1 MLMRATPATAAGIA
15 DKIRL
20 MHSLSEQGEFL
31 LRGLRMIRVPL
42 VSVLLIF
49 LASSPAAQPE
59 PDQTH
64 NVVKEDS
71 KIEFHTSATFGKVDG
86 EFHSWQADL
95 KMPTENFQDAS
106 LELQIEA
113 DSVKTGSGL
122 KDKEAKGKN
131 FFAVKE
137 FPHIHFVSKGILPGD
152 DPLEFKMEGELT
164 LRGITKP
171 VSMLVTVA
179 PVDYGHQRID
189 GNFSFNRRDFGMTH
203 NVPFNKV
210 SDTIK
215 VHMDLSVENSSASS
229 AQKF

>member
-1 MLMRATPATAAGIA
+1 M
-15 DKIRL
+15 
-20 MHSLSEQGEFL
+20 
-31 LRGLRMIRVPL
+31 PL
-42 VSVLLIF
+42 TFILLIF
-49 LASSPAAQPE
+49 LAGSPAAQPE

-64 NVVKEDS
+64 NVVMEDS

-86 EFHSWQADL
+86 VFHSWQADL
-95 KMPTENFQDAS
+95 KEPTENFGDAS

-137 FPHIHFVSKGILPGD
+137 YPDIHFASKRILPGN

-164 LRGITKP
+164 IRGITKP
-171 VSMLVTVA
+171 VSMLVTVT

-189 GNFSFNRRDFGMTH
+189 GNFSFDRRDFGMTH

-215 VHMDLSVENSSASS
+215 VHIDLSVEINSA
-229 AQKF
+229 AHTQNFQTTGFGG